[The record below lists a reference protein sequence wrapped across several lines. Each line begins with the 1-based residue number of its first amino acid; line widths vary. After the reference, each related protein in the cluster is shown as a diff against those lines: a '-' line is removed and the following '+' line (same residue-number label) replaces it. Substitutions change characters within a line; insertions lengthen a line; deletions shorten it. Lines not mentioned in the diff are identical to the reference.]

1 MYFKLDNI
9 ASSSRHVNHSTIQL
23 QHIVYCI
30 YLFELHYLFDINPLE
45 MVVVNP
51 LDAGKLMANYIQ
63 SCIIDPHTTISI
75 IK

>member
-51 LDAGKLMANYIQ
+51 LDAGKLMTNYIQ
-63 SCIIDPHTTISI
+63 SCILDPHTTISI